1 MKGIYQ
7 IKNNINNKIYIGS
20 SKDIT
25 KRWNNH
31 INNLNNTTHHSYKLQ
46 NDWIKY
52 SINDFSFS
60 ILENIYDEKQIL
72 EREQFYIDQYDI
84 EELYNVINY
93 TKYDNNISVPDSF
106 IDTLKFIDSLDN
118 KIINKLKNNIIIVEK
133 TGKLKTIG
141 ENEFDLS
148 KTWFSKNNKQIKQLK
163 LNMFNCLSNQLKAK
177 SNEIA
182 WTTFTQYF
190 HQLKY
195 KGFIKSFIPLNG
207 ELIKE
212 TNKRNYLCFAANCYP
227 NSFIK
232 NKSELKVNDNEYA
245 LSILLNW
252 ILNVSD
258 IDKPIYTYLPSQ
270 RMESIL
276 NKWISN

>member
-1 MKGIYQ
+1 MLGIYQ

-31 INNLNNTTHHSYKLQ
+31 ITNLNNNTHHSYKLQ

-52 SINDFSFS
+52 NIKDFSFS
-60 ILENIYDEKQIL
+60 ILEIIYDDKKL
-72 EREQFYIDQYDI
+72 LVREQFYIDQYDI
-84 EELYNVINY
+84 EKLYNVMSY
-93 TKYDNNISVPDSF
+93 TKYNNISVPDSF
-106 IDTLKFIDSLDN
+106 VDTLNFMDSLDHE
-118 KIINKLKNNIIIVEK
+118 IINKLKSNIIIVEK
-133 TGKLKTIG
+133 NGKLKNIG

-148 KTWFSKNNKQIKQLK
+148 KTWFSKHAKQIKQLK
-163 LNMFNCLSNQLKAK
+163 LNMFNCLNNQLKAK

-227 NSFIK
+227 NSFVK

-258 IDKPIYTYLPSQ
+258 IDKQIYIYLPSQ
-270 RMESIL
+270 RMEDIL
-276 NKWISN
+276 RKWINY